1 MKFKVNFRDV
11 NIKILTVEIF
21 IFFAVIVFSGY
32 FINKH
37 NPLGLK
43 GSVNYFL
50 IFLTVITLF
59 YGIVAGLISLIL
71 SLPILLYFY
80 SPFPTN
86 FFLFNLLMVL
96 VFGEFYFYWNRNVKK
111 AEEKSEY
118 VEEKFNELRKNFYF
132 LKLSFDQIEKSY
144 VTKQVTVRGMI
155 QDIKKLFAYGEK
167 PYSEMVTMLSQLF
180 KIERAS
186 LFIKN
191 KSGKKYE
198 DVGDVGEPVKFELN
212 DYLLEEAFREKTLT
226 YLPSLLNKDENE
238 HSEYLAVIPVFN
250 LDNLDAVFLIKEIA
264 FVEYNKEN
272 LLLIYLFIFYF
283 FENLKN
289 IKGLSQETKK
299 FIELFDIDFLL
310 EIERLHKIWEK
321 FKIES
326 SIVAFYLKDD
336 KYSKDFYSIMEDKVR
351 NLDMIE
357 AVDNYKIAIVMLPF
371 TPKSGCKSFV
381 SRISRGIIDRFG
393 ETFYKDLRQEIFQID
408 KEPAELI
415 ENIVVKKK

>member
-21 IFFAVIVFSGY
+21 IFFAAVVIAGY
-32 FINKH
+32 FLNKH

-43 GSVNYFL
+43 GTVNYFL

-59 YGIVAGLISLIL
+59 YGIAAGLISLIL
-71 SLPILLYFY
+71 SLPVLLYFY
-80 SPFPTN
+80 PSFPTH

-144 VTKQVTVRGMI
+144 VTKQVTVRGMM

-167 PYSEMVTMLSQLF
+167 PYSEMVNILSQLF

-191 KSGKKYE
+191 KSDEKYE
-198 DVGDVGEPVKFELN
+198 DVGDIGEPVKFELN
-212 DYLLEEAFREKTLT
+212 DYLLEESFREKTLT
-226 YLPSLLNKDENE
+226 YLPSLLKKDENK

-250 LDNLDAVFLIKEIA
+250 SDNLEAVFLIKDIA

-272 LLLIYLFIFYF
+272 LLLIYLFMFYF

-289 IKGLSQETKK
+289 VKGLSNKTKK
-299 FIELFDIDFLL
+299 FIEIFDIDFLL

-326 SIVAFYLKDD
+326 SIVAFYVKND
-336 KYSKDFYSIMEDKVR
+336 KYSKDFYSIMEDRVR

-381 SRISRGIIDRFG
+381 SRVNRGIIDRFG